1 MRYKRKLLALLLV
14 VVFTLTILPYSVNA
28 STIYESSTSENITSG
43 VTHSTIVRFT
53 EDGWININILKVDL
67 TNQYI
72 NLNTLSSDVSLKN
85 LVTVKT
91 LAQQNGAVAAI
102 NGGFFN
108 WLGSGGYPDGPVV
121 KSGQIVTADN
131 EYNRYNDS
139 MATFALDNS
148 NQPLLGYW
156 KTDINLVA
164 PNGQSHTVM
173 KYNKLSQMKSV
184 DLIVLDKKWSNYTIG
199 ASTEAADMVEMV
211 VKDGKVLEIRQG
223 QPATSIPENGYVV
236 CSKLS
241 GAGSF
246 LVQNF
251 VPGDSVTLDVSTNP
265 SWKDIKMA
273 LTGGAILV
281 KDGQIP
287 AKFSNIIADRQPRTA
302 VGSTMDGKKLILVTV
317 DGRQTKSI
325 GMTQT
330 ELAYLMLDLG
340 AYNAVN
346 LDGGGSTTMVDR
358 PLGESSLK
366 IVNSPSDSTARGI
379 STAIGVFSSAPSASL
394 AGLIINTD
402 DSNIFVNTSRKFTV
416 KGYDSNYNPVSID
429 QNSVKWSV
437 SGIQGSFSGN
447 TFYPKSVG
455 TGTVTATIDGISQS
469 TEINSLSAP
478 VQLILG
484 SKTLKISVGDT
495 KTISV
500 TGKNKNGYTASINPA
515 DVKWAVKG
523 SFGSVTN
530 GTLNA
535 EKGGS
540 GYLDAYIGSVHAYCG
555 VSVTST
561 NYVLKDK
568 FESPNG
574 TYLASPAGLPGSYQL
589 SNEQKRSG
597 NTSGKLTYDFSSLN
611 GTRAAYMV
619 LNNGGLTL
627 DSNVSAVGLWVYS
640 AEPSP
645 NELKMEVVD
654 KKGTKH
660 WVQAS
665 SDIDW
670 TGWKY
675 VEAYVGDITGPSK
688 LTRIYVAQSSPV
700 SSVGSVY
707 FDDLSVALTSTPS
720 IPSLPQDTTPSDD
733 ANKTTTFQSA
743 PDSFRFSV
751 FGQSRDPK
759 NAYEKTLLTGF
770 TSTIN
775 KYLDVGAI
783 VGSNKHEFASQIKKP
798 LVSTNAGY
806 KSFDYKG
813 SRFIQLDMSKN
824 GLRASSGS
832 QWNWLKDQL
841 SSSTGN
847 NVFIFMQSA
856 PSNFSDSL
864 EAKLFQNTLTEFK
877 QSSGKN
883 VTVFYKG
890 STETSYMDR
899 GVKYIS
905 TAGLDSSTA
914 LTASSKKPKYILVTV
929 KGNSFTFEF
938 KSL

>member
-1 MRYKRKLLALLLV
+1 MKYKRKLLALLLV

-28 STIYESSTSENITSG
+28 STIYESSTSENIASG
-43 VTHSTIVRFT
+43 ITHSTIVRFT
-53 EDGWININILKVDL
+53 EDGWININILKIDL
-67 TNQYI
+67 NNQYI
-72 NLNTLSSDVSLKN
+72 NIDTLSSDVSLKN

-108 WLGSGGYPDGPVV
+108 WLGNSGYADGPVV
-121 KSGQIVTADN
+121 KSGTIVTAAN
-131 EYNRYNDS
+131 EYNRYNDN
-139 MATFALDNS
+139 MATFALDSS
-148 NQPLLGYW
+148 NVPTFDYW

-164 PNGQSHTVM
+164 PNGQSQVVM
-173 KYNKLSQMKSV
+173 QYNKLSQMNCK
-184 DLIVLDKKWSNYTIG
+184 DLIILDRKWNPYSIG
-199 ASTEAADMVEMV
+199 ATPDMPDMVELV
-211 VKDGKVLEIRQG
+211 VQNGKVLEVRQG
-223 QPATSIPENGYVV
+223 QPATGIPEGGYVV
-236 CSKLS
+236 ISRQS
-241 GAGSF
+241 GAGQF
-246 LVQNF
+246 LVDNF
-251 VPGDSVTLDVSTNP
+251 RVGDQVTLDIKTSP
-265 SWKDIKMA
+265 DWKKMKMA
-273 LTGGAILV
+273 ITGGATLV
-281 KDGQIP
+281 KDGQVP
-287 AKFSNIIADRQPRTA
+287 AQFSNVISGRQPRTA
-302 VGSTMDGKKLILVTV
+302 IGSSMDGKKLIMATV

-340 AYNAVN
+340 AYNAIN

-358 PLGESSLK
+358 PLGESGLK
-366 IVNSPSDSTARGI
+366 VVNSPSDGGARGI
-379 STAIGVFSSAPSASL
+379 STAVGVFSSAPSTSL
-394 AGLIINTD
+394 AGLIINTED
-402 DSNIFVNTSRKFTV
+402 TNVFVNTSRKFTI
-416 KGYDSNYNPVSID
+416 KGYDTNYNPVNID
-429 QNSVKWSV
+429 QNSVNWSV

-447 TFYPKSVG
+447 TLYPKSVG
-455 TGTVTATIDGISQS
+455 TGTVTATINGISQS
-469 TEINSLSAP
+469 IGVNSLSAP
-478 VQLILG
+478 AQLILG
-484 SKTLKISVGDT
+484 SRTLKISIGDS

-500 TGKNKNGYTASINPA
+500 TGRNKNGYTAAINPA

-523 SFGSVTN
+523 NLGTVNN
-530 GTLNA
+530 GTLTA

-540 GYLDAYIGSVHAYCG
+540 GYLDAYIGNVHAYCG

-568 FESPNG
+568 FESLNG
-574 TYLASPAGLPGSYQL
+574 TFLASPTGLPGSYQL
-589 SNEQKRSG
+589 SSEQKHSG
-597 NTSGKLTYDFSSLN
+597 NNSGKLTYDFSSLD

-645 NELKMEVVD
+645 NQLKMEVVD
-654 KKGTKH
+654 KKGVKH
-660 WVQAS
+660 LVQVS
-665 SDIDW
+665 TDIDW

-688 LTRIYVAQSSPV
+688 LTRIYIAQPSPV

-707 FDDLSVALTSTPS
+707 FDDLSVALTTTPS
-720 IPSLPQDTTPSDD
+720 IPALPQDTVPSDD
-733 ANKTTTFQSA
+733 ANKATSFQGA

-751 FGQSRDPK
+751 FGQTRDPK

-770 TSTIN
+770 TGTIN
-775 KYLDVGAI
+775 KYLDVAAV
-783 VGSNKHEFASQIKKP
+783 VGSNKHDFASQIKKP
-798 LVSTNAGY
+798 LIVTNTGY

-813 SRFIQLDMSKN
+813 SRFIQLDMSKD

-841 SSSTGN
+841 SSAAGN
-847 NVFIFMQSA
+847 NVFIFMESA
-856 PSNFSDSL
+856 PSNFDDSL
-864 EAKLFQNTLTEFK
+864 EAKLFQTTLSDFK

-890 STETSYMDR
+890 GTETSYMDR
-899 GVKYIS
+899 GIKYIS

-929 KGNSFTFEF
+929 KGSSITFEF